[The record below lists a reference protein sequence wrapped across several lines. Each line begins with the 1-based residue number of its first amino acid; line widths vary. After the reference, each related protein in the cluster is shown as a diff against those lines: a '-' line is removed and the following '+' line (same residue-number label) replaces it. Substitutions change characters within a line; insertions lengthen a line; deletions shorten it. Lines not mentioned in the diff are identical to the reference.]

1 MILCSCDYTEIEDLA
16 IITGMIIDYKDNNYE
31 VTSEILESTDKSNIR
46 IITNTCSNINLCMY
60 KLSKVL
66 NKEIFI
72 SHLKTLILTE
82 STIMNNDDYYD
93 YFLRDTKSKMNF
105 SIYYIDDKYK
115 DKILDIYRNDN
126 GSSLYIKTLSDINH
140 KDYSSSTQ
148 LNFLDLINNNIIV
161 YPTLIVLENNDTDLI
176 VLSNPII
183 LTKDKK
189 ITLSTNNAIYYNL
202 IKNKLNKT
210 IIDIPC
216 DNNNFSLI
224 VDNSKTNYSFENN
237 TLSIKISIKSNINS
251 YNCDYNLNDTNTI
264 KLLSDLSN
272 KLVNNQI
279 EELINISKENNI
291 DLLDISSYIYKHT
304 KKEININDINVNISV
319 NTIINSLGETKN
331 EYKRKNN

>member
-1 MILCSCDYTEIEDLA
+1 M
-16 IITGMIIDYKDNNYE
+16 
-31 VTSEILESTDKSNIR
+31 
-46 IITNTCSNINLCMY
+46 
-60 KLSKVL
+60 
-66 NKEIFI
+66 
-72 SHLKTLILTE
+72 
-82 STIMNNDDYYD
+82 
-93 YFLRDTKSKMNF
+93 
-105 SIYYIDDKYK
+105 
-115 DKILDIYRNDN
+115 
-126 GSSLYIKTLSDINH
+126 
-140 KDYSSSTQ
+140 
-148 LNFLDLINNNIIV
+148 
-161 YPTLIVLENNDTDLI
+161 
-176 VLSNPII
+176 
-183 LTKDKK
+183 
-189 ITLSTNNAIYYNL
+189 IYYNL

-237 TLSIKISIKSNINS
+237 TLSIKISIKSNLNS
-251 YNCDYNLNDTNTI
+251 YNCDYKLNDTNTI